1 MMVLEQNQ
9 QKMYYS
15 LQDGQ
20 IPIYESYTDDDGNII
35 YILDNEGN
43 KIETGEYQTGYT
55 KPIPFNACI
64 NNKLN
69 EVVWQDYGIDDST
82 NYAQIL
88 VSKGTLPLKAGSVIW
103 KKSEIAYND
112 NDNTIPDESSA
123 DYTIKGVADEGLNFD
138 LFLLKR
144 NVK

>member
-1 MMVLEQNQ
+1 MTLASNK
-9 QKMYYS
+9 QKMFYS
-15 LQDGQ
+15 LQDDE
-20 IPIYESYTDDDGNII
+20 IPIYESYTDEEGNVI
-35 YILDNEGN
+35 YITDDNGN
-43 KIETGEYQTGYT
+43 KIETGETTIGYT
-55 KPIPFNACI
+55 KPVEFKANIT
-64 NNKLN
+64 NKLN

-103 KKSEIAYND
+103 KKSEIAYKD

-123 DYTIKGVADEGLNFD
+123 DYTVKGVADEGLNED

>member
-1 MMVLEQNQ
+1 MMVLTQNQ

-15 LQDGQ
+15 LQNGE
-20 IPIYESYTDDDGNII
+20 IPVYETDSDGNVI
-35 YILDNEGN
+35 YYEDGDGN
-43 KIETGEYQTGYT
+43 RIPIETGETTVGYT
-55 KPIPFNACI
+55 KPVEFYACI

-69 EVVWQDYGIDDST
+69 EVIWQDYGIDDST
-82 NYAQIL
+82 NYAQII
-88 VSKGTLPLKAGSVIW
+88 VSKGALPLKAGSAIW
-103 KKSEIAYND
+103 KKSEIAYKD

-123 DYTIKGVADEGLNFD
+123 DYTVKGVADEGLNFD

>member
-1 MMVLEQNQ
+1 MTLASNK

-20 IPIYESYTDDDGNII
+20 IPIYESYTDEEGNVI
-35 YILDNEGN
+35 YITDDDGN
-43 KIETGEYQTGYT
+43 KIETGETTIGYT
-55 KPIPFNACI
+55 KLVEFKANIT
-64 NNKLN
+64 NKLN

-82 NYAQIL
+82 NYAQII
-88 VSKGTLPLKAGSVIW
+88 VSKGALPLKAGSVIW
-103 KKSEIAYND
+103 KKTQILYKDDE
-112 NDNTIPDESSA
+112 NTIPDESSA
-123 DYTIKGVADEGLNFD
+123 DYTVKGVADEGLNED

>member
-35 YILDNEGN
+35 YILDDNGN

-88 VSKGTLPLKAGSVIW
+88 VSKGALPLKAGSVIW
-103 KKSEIAYND
+103 KRSEIAYKD

-123 DYTIKGVADEGLNFD
+123 DYVVKGVADEGLNFD

>member
-1 MMVLEQNQ
+1 MTLASNK

-20 IPIYESYTDDDGNII
+20 IPIYESYTDEEGNII
-35 YILDNEGN
+35 YITDDDGN
-43 KIETGEYQTGYT
+43 KIETGETTIGYT
-55 KPIPFNACI
+55 KPVEFKANIT
-64 NNKLN
+64 NKLN

-103 KKSEIAYND
+103 KKSEIAYKD

-123 DYTIKGVADEGLNFD
+123 DYTVKGVADEGLNED

>member
-1 MMVLEQNQ
+1 MTLASNK

-20 IPIYESYTDDDGNII
+20 IPIYESYTDEEGNVI
-35 YILDNEGN
+35 YITDDDGN
-43 KIETGEYQTGYT
+43 KIETGETTIGYT
-55 KPIPFNACI
+55 KPVDFKANIT
-64 NNKLN
+64 NKLN

-82 NYAQIL
+82 NYAQII
-88 VSKGTLPLKAGSVIW
+88 VSKDYLPLKSGSVIW
-103 KKSEIAYND
+103 KKSEIVYKD
-112 NDNTIPDESSA
+112 DDNTIPDESSA
-123 DYTIKGVADEGLNFD
+123 DYTVKGVADEGLNED